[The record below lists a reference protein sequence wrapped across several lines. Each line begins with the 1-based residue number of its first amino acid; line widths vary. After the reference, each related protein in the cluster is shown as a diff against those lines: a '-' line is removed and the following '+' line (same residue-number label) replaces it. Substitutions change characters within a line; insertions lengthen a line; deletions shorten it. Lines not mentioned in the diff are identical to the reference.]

1 MRVALGSLRGVI
13 ATIVS
18 APILAT
24 SLAGAEE
31 PASTTLPAP
40 SLVLTLTPGA
50 GGAPWT
56 MKLANAG
63 ALPVR
68 VLADPRLLSLEVTP
82 PAGYIPADQWKST
95 KPTAAKPAKCALPDD
110 ARPRGEEGPD
120 LVIPGGRSWSTSFDP
135 LYYCFGVKER
145 NLLVAGATV
154 TPHFGFAPPKG
165 HPAVKGGGPTAPFV
179 ASPVGAAVGQLTAT
193 KEIVGASVTLAEPAL
208 TKLPPLAGATGASS
222 AGTLEIGM
230 AETMD
235 VGRGVELG
243 ANVTLTNVSERSQTF
258 LFRHSTVGFTV
269 QGPSG
274 SVACGQRRV
283 VDGPI
288 KELFTT
294 LGPKGRTS
302 IALLLDAVCPPD
314 TFDNPGVYRVVPRLD
329 TTTASGRSIG
339 LRTFDGVVEGTR
351 PLLLRVRA
359 PRRLRLTAARPAL
372 D

>member
-1 MRVALGSLRGVI
+1 MRVATAAVVL
-13 ATIVS
+13 
-18 APILAT
+18 APIFAT

-31 PASTTLPAP
+31 QLPAP
-40 SLVLTLTPGA
+40 SLVLTVMPGA

-56 MKLANAG
+56 MKVANVG

-68 VLADPRLLSLEVTP
+68 VIADPRLLSLEVAP

-95 KPTAAKPAKCALPDD
+95 KPRSSTDAKPVKCALPDD
-110 ARPRGEEGPD
+110 VRPRVEAGPD

-154 TPHFGFAPPKG
+154 TPRFGFAPPKAG
-165 HPAVKGGGPTAPFV
+165 KGATTAPFV
-179 ASPVGAAVGQLTAT
+179 ASPVGAAVGQVTAA
-193 KEIVGASVTLAEPAL
+193 KEIVGASVTLAEAAL
-208 TKLPPLAGATGASS
+208 TMLPPLAGATGASS
-222 AGTLEIGM
+222 TGTLEISIP
-230 AETMD
+230 ETMD

-243 ANVTLTNVSERSQTF
+243 TTVTLANVSDRAQTF
-258 LFRHSTVGFTV
+258 LFRHSTLGFTV

-302 IALLLDAVCPPD
+302 IGLLVDAVCPPD

-329 TTTASGRSIG
+329 TTNASGRSIG
-339 LRTFDGVVEGTR
+339 LRTFEGVVEGNR

-359 PRRLRLTAARPAL
+359 PRRPGIAARPAL